1 MSKGDLELAD
11 WWLPVYPAHAQG
23 SWVPGDRDKRERER
37 LGQAGLQ

>member
-23 SWVPGDRDKRERER
+23 SWLPGDRDKRER
-37 LGQAGLQ
+37 LGQADLQ